1 MKSILII
8 PLLLLLLSACSTS
21 KPNTIGNGVVDP
33 VEEATLRLSISLAF
47 DSYPVAVEPAYI
59 VSSVL
64 LSKLN
69 DTEMS
74 DAALLNTVDAVVKD
88 KTKELNLKNSD
99 KAAFNLL
106 IIIVKERIKEIIN
119 VEKVPESQRVIVI
132 KDLIK
137 IVNEVAKARR

>member
-8 PLLLLLLSACSTS
+8 PILLLLLSACSTS

-69 DTEMS
+69 DTEMD
-74 DAALLNTVDAVVKD
+74 DAVLLNTVDAVVKD

-119 VEKVPESQRVIVI
+119 VEKIPESQRVVVI

-137 IVNEVAKARR
+137 IVNEVAIARR

>member
-8 PLLLLLLSACSTS
+8 PLLLLLLSACSNS

-69 DTEMS
+69 DTEMD
-74 DAALLNTVDAVVKD
+74 DAALLNTVDVVVKD
-88 KTKELNLKNSD
+88 KTEELNLKNSD

-106 IIIVKERIKEIIN
+106 IIIVKEKIKELIN
-119 VEKVPESQRVIVI
+119 VEKIPESQRVIVI

>member
-8 PLLLLLLSACSTS
+8 PILLLLLSACSTS

-33 VEEATLRLSISLAF
+33 
-47 DSYPVAVEPAYI
+47 AYI

-64 LSKLN
+64 LSNIN
-69 DTEMS
+69 DTEMD

-88 KTKELNLKNSD
+88 KTKELDLKNSD

-106 IIIVKERIKEIIN
+106 IIIVKENIKELIN
-119 VEKVPESQRVIVI
+119 VEKIPESQRVVVI

>member
-33 VEEATLRLSISLAF
+33 IEEATLRLSISLAF

-69 DTEMS
+69 DTEMD
-74 DAALLNTVDAVVKD
+74 DAALLSTVDAVVKD

-106 IIIVKERIKEIIN
+106 IIIVKEKKKEIIN
-119 VEKVPESQRVIVI
+119 VEKIPESQRVVVI

>member
-1 MKSILII
+1 MKSILVI
-8 PLLLLLLSACSTS
+8 PLLLLLLSSCS

-47 DSYPVAVEPAYI
+47 DSYPIAVEPAYI
-59 VSSVL
+59 VSSAL

-69 DTEMS
+69 DTEMD
-74 DAALLNTVDAVVKD
+74 DAVLLNTVDAVVKD
-88 KTKELNLKNSD
+88 KTEELNLKNSD
-99 KAAFNLL
+99 KSAFNLL

-119 VEKVPESQRVIVI
+119 VEKIQESQRVVVI

>member
-1 MKSILII
+1 MKSILVI
-8 PLLLLLLSACSTS
+8 PLLLLLLSSCS

-69 DTEMS
+69 DTEMD
-74 DAALLNTVDAVVKD
+74 DAVLLNTVDAVVKD
-88 KTKELNLKNSD
+88 KTEELNLKNSD
-99 KAAFNLL
+99 KSAFNLL

-119 VEKVPESQRVIVI
+119 VEKIQESQRVVVI

>member
-64 LSKLN
+64 LSNLN
-69 DTEMS
+69 DTEMD

-99 KAAFNLL
+99 KATFNLL

-119 VEKVPESQRVIVI
+119 VEKIPESQRVVVI

-137 IVNEVAKARR
+137 IVNETAKARR

>member
-8 PLLLLLLSACSTS
+8 PILLLLLSACSTS

-69 DTEMS
+69 DTEMD
-74 DAALLNTVDAVVKD
+74 DAALLSTVDAVVKD
-88 KTKELNLKNSD
+88 KTEELNLKNSD

-106 IIIVKERIKEIIN
+106 IIIVKEKIKELIN
-119 VEKVPESQRVIVI
+119 VEKIPESQRVVVI

>member
-21 KPNTIGNGVVDP
+21 KPNTIGNGVIDP

-69 DTEMS
+69 DTEMD

-106 IIIVKERIKEIIN
+106 IIIVKEKIKEIIN
-119 VEKVPESQRVIVI
+119 VEKVPESQRVVVI

>member
-21 KPNTIGNGVVDP
+21 KPNTIGNGIVDP

-69 DTEMS
+69 DTEMNN
-74 DAALLNTVDAVVKD
+74 AALLNTVDVIVKD
-88 KTKELNLKNSD
+88 KTKELNLKDSD

-106 IIIVKERIKEIIN
+106 IIIVKERIKELIN
-119 VEKVPESQRVIVI
+119 VEKIPESQRVVVI

-137 IVNEVAKARR
+137 IVNETAKARR

>member
-8 PLLLLLLSACSTS
+8 PIILLLLSACSNS
-21 KPNTIGNGVVDP
+21 KPNTIGNGIVDP

-64 LSKLN
+64 LSNLN
-69 DTEMS
+69 DTEMD
-74 DAALLNTVDAVVKD
+74 DATLINTVDVIVKD
-88 KTKELNLKNSD
+88 KTKELNLKDSD

-106 IIIVKERIKEIIN
+106 VIIVKEKIKELIN
-119 VEKVPESQRVIVI
+119 VEKIPESQRVVVI

-137 IVNEVAKARR
+137 IVNETAKARR

>member
-69 DTEMS
+69 DTEMD
-74 DAALLNTVDAVVKD
+74 DAALLNTVDTVVKD

-119 VEKVPESQRVIVI
+119 VEKIPESQRVVVI
-132 KDLIK
+132 RDLIK

>member
-8 PLLLLLLSACSTS
+8 PLLLFLLSACSSS
-21 KPNTIGNGVVDP
+21 KPNTVGNGVVDP
-33 VEEATLRLSISLAF
+33 IEEATLRLSISLAF

-69 DTEMS
+69 DTEMG
-74 DAALLNTVDAVVKD
+74 DAALLNTVDTVVKA
-88 KTKELNLKNSD
+88 KTKELNLKDSD

-106 IIIVKERIKEIIN
+106 IIIVKERIKELIN
-119 VEKVPESQRVIVI
+119 VEKIPESQRVVVI

>member
-8 PLLLLLLSACSTS
+8 PILLLLLSACSTS

-69 DTEMS
+69 DTEMD

-88 KTKELNLKNSD
+88 KTEELNLKNSD

-106 IIIVKERIKEIIN
+106 IIIVKEKIKEIIN
-119 VEKVPESQRVIVI
+119 VEKIPESQRVVVI

>member
-8 PLLLLLLSACSTS
+8 PLLLLLLSACSSS
-21 KPNTIGNGVVDP
+21 KPNTIGDGVVDP

-69 DTEMS
+69 DTEMD

-119 VEKVPESQRVIVI
+119 VEKISESQRVVVI

>member
-69 DTEMS
+69 DTEMD
-74 DAALLNTVDAVVKD
+74 DAALLNTVDVVVKD

-119 VEKVPESQRVIVI
+119 VEKIQESQRVVVI

>member
-8 PLLLLLLSACSTS
+8 PLLLLLLSACSSS
-21 KPNTIGNGVVDP
+21 KPNTIGDGVVDP
-33 VEEATLRLSISLAF
+33 IEEATLRLSISLAF

-69 DTEMS
+69 DTEMD

-119 VEKVPESQRVIVI
+119 VEKIPESQRVVVI

>member
-33 VEEATLRLSISLAF
+33 IEEATLRLSISLAF

-69 DTEMS
+69 DTEMD

-88 KTKELNLKNSD
+88 KTKKLNLKNSD

-106 IIIVKERIKEIIN
+106 IIIVKEKIKEIIN
-119 VEKVPESQRVIVI
+119 VEKIPESQRVVVI

>member
-69 DTEMS
+69 DTEMD
-74 DAALLNTVDAVVKD
+74 DAALLSTVDVVVKD

-99 KAAFNLL
+99 KPAFNLL
-106 IIIVKERIKEIIN
+106 IIIVKERIKELIN
-119 VEKVPESQRVIVI
+119 VEKIPESQRVVVI

>member
-8 PLLLLLLSACSTS
+8 PLLLLLLSACSSS

-69 DTEMS
+69 DTEMNN
-74 DAALLNTVDAVVKD
+74 AALLNTVDAIIKD
-88 KTKELNLKNSD
+88 KTEELNLKNSD

-106 IIIVKERIKEIIN
+106 IIIVKEKIKELIN
-119 VEKVPESQRVIVI
+119 VEKIPESQRVVVI

-137 IVNEVAKARR
+137 IVNETAKARR

>member
-8 PLLLLLLSACSTS
+8 PLLLLLLSACSSS

-33 VEEATLRLSISLAF
+33 IEEATLRLSISLAF

-69 DTEMS
+69 DTEMNN
-74 DAALLNTVDAVVKD
+74 AALLNTVDAVVKD

-106 IIIVKERIKEIIN
+106 IIIVKEKIKELIN
-119 VEKVPESQRVIVI
+119 VEKIPESQRVVVI

-137 IVNEVAKARR
+137 IVNETAKARR

>member
-8 PLLLLLLSACSTS
+8 PLLLLLLLACSSS

-69 DTEMS
+69 DTEMNN
-74 DAALLNTVDAVVKD
+74 AALLNTVDAVVKD
-88 KTKELNLKNSD
+88 KTKELNLKDSD

-106 IIIVKERIKEIIN
+106 VIIVKEKIKELIN
-119 VEKVPESQRVIVI
+119 VEKIPESQRVVVI

-137 IVNEVAKARR
+137 IVNETAKARR

>member
-8 PLLLLLLSACSTS
+8 PLLLLLLSACSSS

-33 VEEATLRLSISLAF
+33 IEEATLRLSISLAF

-69 DTEMS
+69 DTEMD
-74 DAALLNTVDAVVKD
+74 DAALLNTVDVVVKD
-88 KTKELNLKNSD
+88 KTEELNLKNSD
-99 KAAFNLL
+99 KATFNLL
-106 IIIVKERIKEIIN
+106 IIIVKEKIKELIN
-119 VEKVPESQRVIVI
+119 VEKIPESQRVVVI